1 MIWWFVACFPTHAV
15 APTAASSPESATV
28 GYVGTA
34 TCGTCHPAAA
44 ELWARTGHAKALA
57 ALVEAQ
63 HSADPECLACHVTG
77 FRLTGG
83 WTGKATP
90 ELDNVG
96 CEACHGP
103 GGGHALAPGP
113 GYGKLPKQASTC
125 LGCHTRDNS
134 PDFVWSGYWPQVE
147 HGR

>member
-15 APTAASSPESATV
+15 APGTSEAAPGAESATV

-34 TCGTCHPAAA
+34 ACGACHPAAA
-44 ELWARTGHAKALA
+44 EVWARTGHAKALA
-57 ALVEAQ
+57 TLVEAQ
-63 HSADPECLACHVTG
+63 HSADPECLACHVTAKG
-77 FRLTGG
+77 
-83 WTGKATP
+83 AV
-90 ELDNVG
+90 DNVG

-113 GYGKLPKQASTC
+113 GYGKLPKHASAC